1 MVQQE
6 KMPKNI
12 KSWMVLSIL
21 VTMCLMSTMVI
32 QYLMHVRLADEVENL
47 KSEVQI
53 LKLKSRNPLPTMRW
67 VIYTIINRYMISI
80 YTIQEL

>member
-1 MVQQE
+1 MMQQE

-32 QYLMHVRLADEVENL
+32 QYLMHVQLADEVADL
-47 KSEVQI
+47 RSEVEI
-53 LKLKSRNPLPTMRW
+53 LKLNSQNSLPNIKW
-67 VIYTIINRYMISI
+67 V
-80 YTIQEL
+80 